1 MKAANDVSRK
11 LPMPALHLSHYGKY
25 MEVWWEG
32 AWIAIAA
39 RSGKEI
45 AFFGLLRS
53 NLSTPE
59 SFKQA
64 GNYWIPPDTVGGWPA
79 K

>member
-11 LPMPALHLSHYGKY
+11 LPMPALHLSRYGKY

-45 AFFGLLRS
+45 AFFGLPRS
-53 NLSTPE
+53 NL
-59 SFKQA
+59 
-64 GNYWIPPDTVGGWPA
+64 
-79 K
+79 